1 MPIFEYKCLSCSHV
15 FEVMVQRGGSSESK
29 AICPECGQADLE
41 RLWSPISD
49 GRGKAGSCGGGVP
62 GFR

>member
-15 FEVMVQRGGSSESK
+15 FEVMVQRTGSGPK
-29 AICPECGQADLE
+29 PACPECGQADPE
-41 RLWSPISD
+41 RLWSPIS
-49 GRGKAGSCGGGVP
+49 GGTGKTGSCGGGVP